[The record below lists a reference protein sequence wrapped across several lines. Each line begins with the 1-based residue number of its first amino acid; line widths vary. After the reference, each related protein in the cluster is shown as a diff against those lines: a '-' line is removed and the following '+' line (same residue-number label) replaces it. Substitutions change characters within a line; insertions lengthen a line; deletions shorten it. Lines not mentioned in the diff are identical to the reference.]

1 MSASPAPSIDVE
13 RTDFVS
19 ILTQDAG
26 RAIAFYGETL
36 GLRRNEKAHP
46 DWPEFETGN
55 VTLSI
60 VSIQKIGR
68 DELTPS
74 TSPIAL
80 RVADV
85 AEARRQLEQNGVAF
99 QGETYDSG
107 VCHMAFFSDADGN
120 ALMLHRRY
128 APYSDGTRP

>member
-1 MSASPAPSIDVE
+1 MIGVE

-19 ILTQDAG
+19 ILTEDRE
-26 RAIAFYGETL
+26 RAVRFYGETL
-36 GLRRNEKAHP
+36 GLPRNEKSHE

-60 VSIQKIGR
+60 VSIDQIGR

-80 RVADV
+80 RVGDV
-85 AEARRQLEQNGVAF
+85 DEARRKLEEAGVEF
-99 QGETYDSG
+99 YTETYDSG
-107 VCHMAFFSDADGN
+107 VCHMAFFADSEGK

-128 APYSDGTRP
+128 APSS

>member
-1 MSASPAPSIDVE
+1 MIEVQ
-13 RTDFVS
+13 RTDFVA
-19 ILTQDAG
+19 ILTEDRD
-26 RAIAFYGETL
+26 RAVRFYGETL

-60 VSIQKIGR
+60 TAIQQIGR

-80 RVADV
+80 RVPDV
-85 AEARRQLEQNGVAF
+85 EQTRRKLEEAGVEF
-99 QGETYDSG
+99 YTETYDSG
-107 VCHMAFFSDADGN
+107 VCHMAFFKDPDGN
-120 ALMLHRRY
+120 VLCLHRRY
-128 APYSDGTRP
+128 APYSDGSQP